1 VLLHRPGA
9 AFHPELKGYARALPR
24 TLVTPL
30 TVPVFRRL
38 PVLRR
43 DPPAVR
49 NVVLNSGLTV
59 RVHQPR
65 YGSNGSALLWIH
77 GGGYMLGDAR
87 MDDGL
92 CAHLAGEIEATVAA
106 VQYRLAPANPYPAAL
121 DDCYEALHWLS
132 GHPDVDPARVAVA
145 GASAGGGLAA
155 ALALRVRDRSEISLS
170 AQLLIYPMLDDRTG
184 AAADPDAAKRRLW
197 NAASNRRGWAS
208 YLGGADP
215 DRAVPSRRDDLSG
228 LAPAW
233 IGVGTFDLLH
243 DEAVRYGGRLEASGV
258 STELVTV
265 PGAFH
270 GFDAVAPKTAV
281 ARNFVRA
288 QGAWLRN
295 QLVE

>member
-1 VLLHRPGA
+1 MLLHRPGA

-77 GGGYMLGDAR
+77 GGGYML
-87 MDDGL
+87 
-92 CAHLAGEIEATVAA
+92 
-106 VQYRLAPANPYPAAL
+106 
-121 DDCYEALHWLS
+121 
-132 GHPDVDPARVAVA
+132 
-145 GASAGGGLAA
+145 
-155 ALALRVRDRSEISLS
+155 
-170 AQLLIYPMLDDRTG
+170 DDRTG

-197 NAASNRRGWAS
+197 NVASNRRGWAS

-215 DRAVPSRRDDLSG
+215 DRAVPARREDLSG

-233 IGVGTFDLLH
+233 IGAGTFDVLH
-243 DEAVRYGGRLEASGV
+243 EEAVRYSGRLEASGV
-258 STELVTV
+258 CTELVTV